1 VPLAFSPENDKLATK
16 HVVQHGESPER
27 AKLGGHSHEPPVLL
41 RRRAN
46 GNRKPMR
53 FVSLHHHTTL
63 SYRDGYGLPSAHI
76 RRAQELLMPAI
87 AMTEHGNADSHVKAE
102 IAADGTGVKI
112 IYGCELYFG
121 PTDEANRQQTKT
133 HITVLAKNAEGY
145 QNLLALITK
154 SYAEGFYYEPTVS
167 PEMLVKH
174 KRGLIVLSGC
184 QGSLLFCSAVG
195 GKHIPPEKA
204 SYKRALKVA
213 RWFKKHFG
221 ENYLVEVQA
230 FPELAQTVR
239 FNTHFA
245 PRLARAVGARLC
257 GTMDCHYTLY
267 EESEIQMILHNLR
280 GGNKKT
286 IEEQAREWGYD
297 VPLCPPPNDRS
308 VYRRLRATGLSHDYA
323 VQAIVSTEDIAQEC
337 SVELPKLP
345 MVRFKVPSGFKDA
358 QEYWEHAIREGW
370 KYRGIDKLP
379 AAERRRYKK
388 QLARERGLIES
399 KDYVHYFLIVREG
412 VLFVKDHLRE
422 PVGPARGSAA
432 ASVIAWLLRI
442 TEVDPLKF
450 PLLVF
455 ERFIDETRE
464 DLPDIDLDFPSEV
477 RPLLRDYY
485 AAKYGDECVNN
496 IGTFTYYKNKLALD
510 DVARVFRVP
519 KFEVDKIKDFL
530 IERSSGDLRASS
542 TIEDTIE
549 QFPQAREVMEKHP
562 DLRKSQ
568 DLEGNIKG
576 FGVHAAGLVISNE
589 PLREVAAIYQR
600 EVKGHPIQVV
610 SLDKYDAERQGLV
623 KMDFLGLSA
632 MSMIASCLKELDKPI
647 EWLYGLPLT
656 DKRVYERFKSNDV
669 VGVFQFD
676 GRAMRYV
683 CGSMKPDNFS
693 EICDCN
699 ALARPGPL
707 HNGAASEY
715 AEIKHGVKRP
725 ERFHPVVDRITA
737 PTQYQIVYQEQIL
750 RIVREVGDFPWTHAA
765 HIRKIISR
773 KLGEQ
778 EFNRQWS
785 RFWEG
790 AQTVHTRMPEVEYF
804 DPESGKMVTVATPRM
819 TKKVWGSMITSG
831 SYAFNA
837 AHCVAYG
844 YLAYWT
850 MWFKVHHP
858 AIFYAASLA
867 VADENPDKTRQLL
880 RDAVKHNIDVRSPDV
895 RESDMTWKPI
905 PRTQLEKWAIEA
917 NPKKFNG
924 SPSGGAVQAGF
935 KQIHGVGEKMTAQII
950 EHRSEI
956 GGLDGWWNLL
966 ELKGIGPKTVE
977 KIEQWVLQKDPFGV
991 RTLDDNIVKVKKLIR
1006 KGKLRRAPEPH
1017 VARPRPLPTPTHTAT
1032 DLPYEQGREFSVC
1045 WLGTILQRNIRDI
1058 FETNRA
1064 KTGEELDP
1072 KAVKDAHLN
1081 EWALLTCEDEDDQLL
1096 LKIDRWKYPQFK
1108 SAIFDFKMGHDLL
1121 LVEGVRPRYVT
1132 ARQIK
1137 VKRLWVISPD

>member
-1 VPLAFSPENDKLATK
+1 VPLAISPGEDKLSSKGRVQRDRENALGKGSSGSWRDTTVDTTHA
-16 HVVQHGESPER
+16 HVVQHGESPDK
-27 AKLGGHSHEPPVLL
+27 AKLGGGHEPPIIM
-41 RRRAN
+41 RRRRN
-46 GNRKPMR
+46 GNHKPMR
-53 FVSLHHHTTL
+53 SVSLHHHTTL

-76 RRAQELLMPAI
+76 RRATELLMPAI

-102 IAADGTGVKI
+102 IAAAGTGVKV
-112 IYGCELYFG
+112 IYGCEIYFG
-121 PTDEANRQQTKT
+121 PTDEENRMQTKT
-133 HITVLAKNAEGY
+133 HLTLLAKNAEGY
-145 QNLLALITK
+145 RNLLALITK

-167 PEMLVKH
+167 PQMLLEH
-174 KRGLIVLSGC
+174 KNGLIVLSGC
-184 QGSLLFCSAVG
+184 QGSLLFCSALG
-195 GKHIPPEKA
+195 GKHIPAEKS

-221 ENYLVEVQA
+221 GDYFVEVQA
-230 FPELAQTVR
+230 FPELPGTVR

-245 PRLARAVGARLC
+245 GRLARAIGARLC
-257 GTMDCHYTLY
+257 GTMDCHYTEY

-280 GGNKKT
+280 GGGKKS
-286 IEEQAREWGYD
+286 IEEQAREWGYN
-297 VPLCPPPNDRS
+297 VPLCPPLNDRS
-308 VYRRLRATGLSHDYA
+308 FYRRLRGTGLSDA
-323 VQAIVSTEDIAQEC
+323 EAIQAMVSTEDIAQEC
-337 SVELPKLP
+337 AVELPKLP
-345 MVRFKVPSGFKDA
+345 MVRFKVPYGEGTV
-358 QEYWEHAIREGW
+358 QEYWDNALREGW
-370 KYRGIDKLP
+370 RFRGINHLS
-379 AAERRRYKK
+379 ASERARYKK
-388 QLARERGLIES
+388 QLRHEKALIES
-399 KDYVHYFLIVREG
+399 KDYIDYFLIVREG
-412 VLFVKDHLRE
+412 VLYVKDDLRE

-432 ASVIAWLLRI
+432 ASVVAWLLRI

-477 RPLLRDYY
+477 RPMLRDYY
-485 AAKYGDECVNN
+485 AGKYGDDCVNN
-496 IGTFTYYKNKLALD
+496 IGTFTYFKNKLALD

-549 QFPQAREVMEKHP
+549 QFPQAKEVMDKFP
-562 DLRKSQ
+562 DLYKSRQ
-568 DLEGNIKG
+568 LEGNIKG

-623 KMDFLGLSA
+623 KMDFLGLST
-632 MSMIASCLKELDKPI
+632 MSMIAMALKELDMTI
-647 EWLYGLPLT
+647 ENLYALPLD
-656 DKRVYERFKSNDV
+656 DKRVFSAFRLNDV

-715 AEIKHGVKRP
+715 AEIKHGVKLP
-725 ERFHPVVDRITA
+725 EKFHPAVDVITA

-765 HIRKIISR
+765 YIRKIISR
-773 KLGEQ
+773 KIGEQ
-778 EFNRQWS
+778 EFNRQWD

-790 AQTVHTRMPEVEYF
+790 CQTLHKRTDYPPISLAQAKR
-804 DPESGKMVTVATPRM
+804 
-819 TKKVWGSMITSG
+819 VWGNMITSG

-844 YLAYWT
+844 LLAYWT

-858 AIFYAASLA
+858 AIFYACSLA
-867 VADENPDKTRQLL
+867 QTENPDKTRQLL
-880 RDAVKHNIDVRSPDV
+880 RDAVKHGIDVRSPDP
-895 RESDMTWKPI
+895 RESDATWKPATD
-905 PRTQLEKWAIEA
+905 RAIQ
-917 NPKKFNG
+917 
-924 SPSGGAVQAGF
+924 SGF
-935 KQIHGVGEKMTAQII
+935 KQIHGVGDKVAANIVEFRD
-950 EHRSEI
+950 ER
-956 GGLDGWWNLL
+956 GGLDGWWDLL
-966 ELKGIGPKTVE
+966 DIRGIGPKTVD
-977 KIEQWVLQKDPFGV
+977 KIETWVLQKDPFGV
-991 RTLDDNIVKVKKLIR
+991 RTLDDNIIKVKKMIR
-1006 KGKLRRAPEPH
+1006 KGKLRRAPTEFE
-1017 VARPRPLPTPTHTAT
+1017 VRGKLLPEPTHTAT
-1032 DLPYEQGREFSVC
+1032 DLPYEQGREFAVC

-1064 KTGEELDP
+1064 KTGEELNP
-1072 KAVKDAHLN
+1072 KEVRNPELN

-1108 SAIFDFKMGHDLL
+1108 QAIFDFRMGHDLL
-1121 LVEGVRPRYVT
+1121 LVEGIRPRYVT
-1132 ARQIK
+1132 ARQILA
-1137 VKRLWVISPD
+1137 KRLWVIDTD